1 MIKGVVLA
9 LVVCVA
15 GAQAK
20 SIKDVMA
27 AHKGKESMLNKIT
40 SGKGTDE
47 DHKKLLELY
56 EFMATQKP
64 PQGDEKSWKDK
75 SAALVAVAK
84 DVVAKKEGALDALKK
99 ASDCKACHEVH
110 KPKK

>member
-1 MIKGVVLA
+1 MIKVAVILA
-9 LVVCVA
+9 LVFGA
-15 GAQAK
+15 AQAK

-27 AHKGKESMLNKIT
+27 VHKGKDSMLNKIT

-64 PQGDEKSWKDK
+64 PMGDEAGWKTKAD
-75 SAALVAVAK
+75 ALVTVAK

-99 ASDCKACHEVH
+99 ASDCKACHSVH
-110 KPKK
+110 KPK

>member
-1 MIKGVVLA
+1 MVKGAVILA
-9 LVVCVA
+9 LLF
-15 GAQAK
+15 GSIQAK

-64 PQGDEKSWKDK
+64 PQGDEAGWKAK
-75 SAALVAVAK
+75 TSALVTVTK
-84 DVVAKKEGALDALKK
+84 DVVAKKEGAIDALKK
-99 ASDCKACHEVH
+99 ASDCKSCHEVH